1 LLDEDEGSSRSS
13 KPATP
18 REPERTADDAARSVA
33 DPGMAAFAV
42 NCGPSPGPR
51 GHVAL
56 GHKVDVLGVVHLV
69 GLQAELKDEDEA
81 AATG

>member
-1 LLDEDEGSSRSS
+1 MLDEDEGSSRSS
-13 KPATP
+13 KRATP

-56 GHKVDVLGVVHLV
+56 GHKVDVLV